1 MTKLTKKAMMEKIQ
15 EVKEDYR
22 SYLNYLKGRI
32 TENRMLKRGWDT
44 TELERFIVELE
55 EQYKMFLEFEK
66 EHYKSANKKDDMVL
80 WFDTVIEYDSNLW
93 NSYNPTGKMII
104 NKMVAKKEE
113 PKKTVTSEQAF
124 MSDFESY
131 LDQAIKELA

>member
-44 TELERFIVELE
+44 TELERFIV
-55 EQYKMFLEFEK
+55 
-66 EHYKSANKKDDMVL
+66 
-80 WFDTVIEYDSNLW
+80 
-93 NSYNPTGKMII
+93 
-104 NKMVAKKEE
+104 
-113 PKKTVTSEQAF
+113 
-124 MSDFESY
+124 
-131 LDQAIKELA
+131 

>member
-44 TELERFIVELE
+44 TELERLISQVEYEYNSFI
-55 EQYKMFLEFEK
+55 EFEK
-66 EHYKSANKKDDMVL
+66 TWYKPSNKKEDMVL

-113 PKKTVTSEQAF
+113 PKKTVTSEQVF